1 MSFIDCNGF
10 VLWHSGIFF
19 LKKDC
24 GMCKEPIKRKSNP
37 VYYIYSLKS
46 LVFPMLLSLLTL
58 KWPGGLYVVG
68 FEEDTL
74 AAARQSVISGEL
86 QRSTCLSLLSFSMPP
101 RRFLGKC

>member
-1 MSFIDCNGF
+1 
-10 VLWHSGIFF
+10 
-19 LKKDC
+19 
-24 GMCKEPIKRKSNP
+24 MCKEPIKRKSNP

-74 AAARQSVISGEL
+74 AAARQSDLWGAATKHLLVSAQL
-86 QRSTCLSLLSFSMPP
+86 LYAST
-101 RRFLGKC
+101 